1 MAQQVEEIRY
11 TVTADTTDVEEKLT
25 KVGDSA
31 AATGEAAG
39 GLTKQLDTLT
49 GGLASGFVAGAG
61 ALKRFGGGMK
71 GVNAVL
77 KASPLFLL
85 VGLLASVV
93 TAFKSSEEGA
103 EKFNRIMGV
112 LGSVFDNVLDLVAD
126 VGEKLIS
133 LFSDPQQALIDFADL
148 IQTNI
153 ANRFIGIAEL
163 LPELAKAIGMLFRGE
178 FGEAGKTAANAVGK
192 VALGVEDVV
201 KKTQDAVNA
210 SKDFVEQVVEEGK
223 QADIIAQKRNKA
235 TRLERKLLVDRS
247 KLESEIAGLRLKSR
261 QEDEFTADVRKAAL
275 LEAQRLEEDLLARE
289 TEVLVLRRD
298 AQVEENK
305 LARSTQDAL
314 DKEAQA
320 IAAVNQ
326 QQANRLNQ
334 QRSTQRELNRLN
346 KEIERDR
353 IQARKDA
360 DKELKDMQKAQED
373 LLAALETDAQQKA
386 IDKAIKQN
394 EKLFAQSM
402 SLREKELALIDQE
415 VLDEEAKRLRIA
427 EVNARFDEQE
437 RLLMEQQGLAVA
449 AINEKFAA
457 QEQKVIDDAAKAVQD
472 AEQKKAAARKQ
483 NLDKSMAM
491 VNAAFGF
498 FQALTAADADASKKE
513 QKKAFQRNKKAQIA
527 TTIAGTAAAIVAAI
541 NPAVGGLGIPAGLP
555 GAATAALTGAT
566 QLAVIGKTRFD
577 SGGGAAD
584 SEVTEPPNLSTTAN
598 TLNQTTGAPEIDL
611 SFLGDSI
618 TQDIRAFVLTEE
630 VNTAQ
635 QITQKID
642 DQANVT

>member
-1 MAQQVEEIRY
+1 
-11 TVTADTTDVEEKLT
+11 
-25 KVGDSA
+25 
-31 AATGEAAG
+31 
-39 GLTKQLDTLT
+39 
-49 GGLASGFVAGAG
+49 
-61 ALKRFGGGMK
+61 MK
-71 GVNAVL
+71 GLNAVL
-77 KASPLFLL
+77 KASPIFLL

-93 TAFKSSEEGA
+93 TAFRSSEQGA

-112 LGSVFDNVLDLVAD
+112 LGSVMDNILDVVAD

-133 LFSDPQQALIDFADL
+133 IFSDPQQALKDFANL
-148 IQTNI
+148 ITQNI
-153 ANRFIGIAEL
+153 TNRFEGLAEL
-163 LPELAKAIGMLFRGE
+163 IPELVKALQLLFSGE
-178 FGEAGKTAANAVGK
+178 FSEAGKTAANAVGK

-201 KKTQDAVNA
+201 EKTQDAIDA

-261 QEDEFTADVRKAAL
+261 QEDEFSAEVRKAAL

-353 IQARKDA
+353 VAARKAA
-360 DKELKDMQKAQED
+360 DKELKDMEKAQAE
-373 LLAALETDAQQKA
+373 LLAALETDAQQKE
-386 IDKAIKQN
+386 IDKLVKHH
-394 EKLFAQSM
+394 EGLFAKSM
-402 SLREKELALIDQE
+402 ALRDKELALIEQE
-415 VLDEEAKRLRIA
+415 VMDEDEKRRRIA
-427 EVNARFDEQE
+427 EVNARYDEQE
-437 RLLMEQQGLAVA
+437 RMLMEAQGVAVQR
-449 AINEKFAA
+449 INKKYAD
-457 QEQKVIDDAAKAVQD
+457 QEAKVVADARKAVED
-472 AEQKKAAARKQ
+472 AEKQKAQARKQ
-483 NLDKSMAM
+483 NLDQSMAM

-498 FQALTAADADASKKE
+498 FQALTAADADASEEE
-513 QKKAFQRNKKAQIA
+513 QERAFKRNKAAQIA
-527 TTIAGTAAAIVAAI
+527 QTIAGTAAAVVAAI

-566 QLAVIGKTRFD
+566 QLATIKQTQFSP
-577 SGGGAAD
+577 SGGA
-584 SEVTEPPNLSTTAN
+584 SEPSMPEPPSLSSTASQV
-598 TLNQTTGAPEIDL
+598 TQGTGAPQIDL

-618 TQDIRAFVLTEE
+618 TQDIRAYVLTEE

>member
-1 MAQQVEEIRY
+1 MAQVEEIRY
-11 TVTADTTDVEEKLT
+11 TVTADTSDVEEKLT

-31 AATGEAAG
+31 AATGAAAG
-39 GLTKQLDTLT
+39 GLTKQLDSLT
-49 GGLASGFVAGAG
+49 GGLASGFVAGASS
-61 ALKRFGGGMK
+61 LKRFGGGMK
-71 GVNAVL
+71 GLNAVL
-77 KASPLFLL
+77 KASPIFLL

-93 TAFKSSEEGA
+93 TAFRSSEQGA

-112 LGSVFDNVLDLVAD
+112 LGSVMDNILDVVAD

-133 LFSDPQQALIDFADL
+133 IFSDPQQALKDFANL
-148 IQTNI
+148 ITQNI
-153 ANRFIGIAEL
+153 TNRFEGLAEL
-163 LPELAKAIGMLFRGE
+163 IPELVKALQLLFSGE
-178 FGEAGKTAANAVGK
+178 FSEAGKTAANAVGK

-201 KKTQDAVNA
+201 EKTQDAIDA

-261 QEDEFTADVRKAAL
+261 QEDEFSAEVRKAAL

-353 IQARKDA
+353 VAARKAA
-360 DKELKDMQKAQED
+360 DKELKDMEKAQAE
-373 LLAALETDAQQKA
+373 LLAALETDAQQKE
-386 IDKAIKQN
+386 IDKLVKHH
-394 EKLFAQSM
+394 EGLFAKSM
-402 SLREKELALIDQE
+402 ALRDKELALIEQE
-415 VLDEEAKRLRIA
+415 VMDEDEKRRRIA
-427 EVNARFDEQE
+427 EVNARYDEQE
-437 RLLMEQQGLAVA
+437 RMLMEAQGVAVQR
-449 AINEKFAA
+449 INKKYAD
-457 QEQKVIDDAAKAVQD
+457 QEAKVVADARKAVED
-472 AEQKKAAARKQ
+472 AEKQKAQARKQ
-483 NLDKSMAM
+483 NLDQSMAM

-498 FQALTAADADASKKE
+498 FQALTAADADASEEE
-513 QKKAFQRNKKAQIA
+513 QERAFKRNKAAQIA
-527 TTIAGTAAAIVAAI
+527 QTIAGTAAAVVAAI

-566 QLAVIGKTRFD
+566 QLATIKQTQFSP
-577 SGGGAAD
+577 SGGA
-584 SEVTEPPNLSTTAN
+584 SEPSMPEPPSLSSTASQV
-598 TLNQTTGAPEIDL
+598 TQGTGAPQIDL

-618 TQDIRAFVLTEE
+618 TQDIRAYVLTEE